1 MAFLHNF
8 DISSTAPVLVAT
20 STSPR
25 QLFRRPG
32 NIIAF
37 RPAGLARTYAPR
49 VAGRQAAVATW
60 SVDLDGRLICQWSA
74 IQPSLT

>member
-8 DISSTAPVLVAT
+8 DISTNAPVLAGT
-20 STSPR
+20 STSPW

-32 NIIAF
+32 NIIAY
-37 RPAGLARTYAPR
+37 RPASLAKTYAPR
-49 VAGRQAAVATW
+49 VAGGEAVVATW
-60 SVDLDGRLICQWSA
+60 SVDLEGRLIFQWSA